1 MDYGSTILFGGGAEG
16 LGLVLSFYSWAYQIL
31 MLAAVISLVLGVSN
45 ALLMSAQASGKNAVK
60 GAP

>member
-31 MLAAVISLVLGVSN
+31 MIAAVISLVLGVSH
-45 ALLMSAQASGKNAVK
+45 ALLATLSPGKNTLK
-60 GAP
+60 GVP